1 MSTPLYQL
9 LPELDMQEMGFI
21 QGITKNYTEQQL
33 LNFANMYR
41 IRRRDPQ
48 IILLTALA
56 GFIGIA
62 GIQRFL
68 VNQIGM
74 GILYLLTGGLCLIG
88 TIVDLVNHRQLA
100 LEYNVQVAHEVASM
114 VGQMPA

>member
-1 MSTPLYQL
+1 
-9 LPELDMQEMGFI
+9 
-21 QGITKNYTEQQL
+21 
-33 LNFANMYR
+33 
-41 IRRRDPQ
+41 
-48 IILLTALA
+48 
-56 GFIGIA
+56 
-62 GIQRFL
+62 
-68 VNQIGM
+68 M